1 MSRYVVGGGGGA
13 FFLSSPSSASG
24 LRLDRPA
31 AGLPLAGRPRWL
43 AAARPCSDL
52 MLPTDAAAEGSALTG
67 GMAIDVRPRWGWW
80 MCRRRPHSSAAA
92 SPLFRHERG
101 ALPTTNF
108 SHGSP
113 FPPSKANARNQPIR
127 RQNTPRRRL
136 IHSPSAARS
145 RDERESTRVAYN
157 QKRGP
162 DPEPTQW
169 PQHLSPEL
177 LLPLLLLYA
186 RLLLPTQAIDR
197 HATFLSLRKPADPNT
212 PPRSDPAAST
222 GTGTG
227 TFSRLR
233 ALGQSQPSDG
243 KSSRRTSRLLDAFKS
258 SRKPPP
264 SFEVV
269 RKPPN
274 RSTTSFHSSLQ
285 SSTQDAV
292 YRSQSRLSTKTRPRS
307 SKRLPGYPS
316 RHLRPTPPCHLS
328 RLPLRPRSPTTSAS
342 RPQYPPS
349 TTRTRRLSSNL
360 AAATT
365 NNTRRTSD
373 PHTISRTHSPA
384 PSTNLDAATSGTFSL
399 HSFRN
404 VRSASDASHAD
415 DPSASAPSA
424 GAHSRVHSIISVDE
438 YVTPGE
444 ELPEPRFLDEHTS
457 RAKSPDINRAQSTS
471 PVANAKP
478 ASISAAKFR
487 QAARQRSESGTIPT
501 LDNVHAGRP
510 PRSRTPSQDLAAM
523 EAVLAQTN
531 QRSVRPADPDR
542 RRSTGPTP
550 ISSPV
555 LASAA
560 EDNHQRRKRGFF
572 IVVEGLDRAGK
583 STQVERL
590 AQHLNAKPIK
600 FPERTTAIGQMINSY
615 LAQTSDLDDQAIHLL
630 FSANRWECVAA
641 IHKTLDAGESIVCDR
656 YALFRHRLLGLQ
668 GALTA
673 AARGGYGEERYEK
686 LEFQAK
692 VREAFGR
699 VAQDVKAHGGR
710 WVTIDAGKTLDQ
722 VTDDIQKAVQRATS
736 SIDRVGIKLGR
747 LFVSERPAVERGGS
761 SGELVPPAVLP
772 SVKRASLSS
781 DELGRRGKSLD
792 QPRIQLDT
800 ATTNGTFPAARP
812 SGSPLSY
819 TEQLSAVRAAAAGT
833 LSGLFGGSNS
843 ALDQQNGAGSG
854 DRGVGEDGP
863 SPANGLRGQGFDS
876 ARLLGKHVDAN
887 GRRRTLIDVIGEI
900 ENAPAPAWPEHRRSV
915 SAAAEAPAGGV
926 AGGSVVAPPRVR
938 RSTDQGRVAQL
949 APDAAA
955 RAASLSVQ
963 PAKPGTSSPALS
975 ADQGLPS
982 PTSPSGVWPAL
993 RTASPGMTSSSRSS
1007 MASPVARPASASPAD
1022 GGAEG
1027 QLNAQQLSQLNVQQ
1041 GQAEMHE
1048 QYMRNYMAMMANPML
1063 AHQAHVMAMH
1073 RQQQQHY
1080 YGRAAS
1086 VGGSHLGAGANG
1098 NSVQGGAPLAAF
1110 MQPGVPNAGGTR
1122 ERRAHSR
1129 TPSTSELDAAAQM
1142 GQAGQGAQGGQGG
1155 QGGQP
1160 MLSMMMAPPP
1170 APANTGSAGTAS
1182 FAPYAYPM
1190 YAQQA
1195 FYPPGFAGWGG
1206 GYARP
1211 GYATTRSEIATPSS
1225 ARLRSQ
1231 KSDQAIRPQ

>member
-1 MSRYVVGGGGGA
+1 MSALRTT
-13 FFLSSPSSASG
+13 SAH
-24 LRLDRPA
+24 
-31 AGLPLAGRPRWL
+31 
-43 AAARPCSDL
+43 AAA
-52 MLPTDAAAEGSALTG
+52 A
-67 GMAIDVRPRWGWW
+67 
-80 MCRRRPHSSAAA
+80 SAAA
-92 SPLFRHERG
+92 NPEPER
-101 ALPTTNF
+101 
-108 SHGSP
+108 S
-113 FPPSKANARNQPIR
+113 
-127 RQNTPRRRL
+127 PRRKMSTDLMR
-136 IHSPSAARS
+136 IKNFPSS
-145 RDERESTRVAYN
+145 
-157 QKRGP
+157 
-162 DPEPTQW
+162 
-169 PQHLSPEL
+169 
-177 LLPLLLLYA
+177 
-186 RLLLPTQAIDR
+186 
-197 HATFLSLRKPADPNT
+197 LSLRKPADPNT

-227 TFSRLR
+227 TGTFSRLR
-233 ALGQSQPSDG
+233 ALGQSQASDG
-243 KSSRRTSRLLDAFKS
+243 KSSRRTSRLFDAFKS
-258 SRKPPP
+258 SKKPPP

-292 YRSQSRLSTKTRPRS
+292 YRSQSRLSTQDSPQVLEAPPRIS
-307 SKRLPGYPS
+307 LSA
-316 RHLRPTPPCHLS
+316 PTPDPS
-328 RLPLRPRSPTTSAS
+328 MPSFAPPTSPSVPNNLGS

-404 VRSASDASHAD
+404 VRSASDVSHAD

-501 LDNVHAGRP
+501 LDNIHAGRP

-542 RRSTGPTP
+542 RRSTGPTSV
-550 ISSPV
+550 SSPV

-572 IVVEGLDRAGK
+572 IV
-583 STQVERL
+583 
-590 AQHLNAKPIK
+590 
-600 FPERTTAIGQMINSY
+600 
-615 LAQTSDLDDQAIHLL
+615 
-630 FSANRWECVAA
+630 
-641 IHKTLDAGESIVCDR
+641 
-656 YALFRHRLLGLQ
+656 
-668 GALTA
+668 
-673 AARGGYGEERYEK
+673 
-686 LEFQAK
+686 
-692 VREAFGR
+692 
-699 VAQDVKAHGGR
+699 
-710 WVTIDAGKTLDQ
+710 
-722 VTDDIQKAVQRATS
+722 
-736 SIDRVGIKLGR
+736 
-747 LFVSERPAVERGGS
+747 
-761 SGELVPPAVLP
+761 
-772 SVKRASLSS
+772 
-781 DELGRRGKSLD
+781 
-792 QPRIQLDT
+792 
-800 ATTNGTFPAARP
+800 
-812 SGSPLSY
+812 
-819 TEQLSAVRAAAAGT
+819 LSAVRVAAAGT

-854 DRGVGEDGP
+854 DRGVVEDGP

-915 SAAAEAPAGGV
+915 SAAAEAPADGV
-926 AGGSVVAPPRVR
+926 AGGSVMAPPRVR
-938 RSTDQGRVAQL
+938 RSTDQGRGGQL

-1007 MASPVARPASASPAD
+1007 MASPVARPASASPAER
-1022 GGAEG
+1022 GAEG
-1027 QLNAQQLSQLNVQQ
+1027 QLSAQQLSQLNVQQ

-1142 GQAGQGAQGGQGG
+1142 
-1155 QGGQP
+1155 
-1160 MLSMMMAPPP
+1160 
-1170 APANTGSAGTAS
+1170 AS

-1231 KSDQAIRPQ
+1231 KSDQALRPQ

>member
-1 MSRYVVGGGGGA
+1 MSALRTTSA
-13 FFLSSPSSASG
+13 HAAAAANAEPERSPRRKMSTDLMRIKNFPSS
-24 LRLDRPA
+24 
-31 AGLPLAGRPRWL
+31 
-43 AAARPCSDL
+43 
-52 MLPTDAAAEGSALTG
+52 
-67 GMAIDVRPRWGWW
+67 
-80 MCRRRPHSSAAA
+80 
-92 SPLFRHERG
+92 
-101 ALPTTNF
+101 
-108 SHGSP
+108 
-113 FPPSKANARNQPIR
+113 
-127 RQNTPRRRL
+127 
-136 IHSPSAARS
+136 
-145 RDERESTRVAYN
+145 
-157 QKRGP
+157 
-162 DPEPTQW
+162 
-169 PQHLSPEL
+169 
-177 LLPLLLLYA
+177 
-186 RLLLPTQAIDR
+186 
-197 HATFLSLRKPADPNT
+197 LSLRKPADPNT

-274 RSTTSFHSSLQ
+274 RSTTSFHSSLL

-292 YRSQSRLSTKTRPRS
+292 YRSQSRLSTQDSPQVLEAPPRIS
-307 SKRLPGYPS
+307 LSA
-316 RHLRPTPPCHLS
+316 PTPDPS
-328 RLPLRPRSPTTSAS
+328 MPSFAPPTSPSVPNNLGS

-656 YALFRHRLLGLQ
+656 YAFSGIAYSVSKGLSYDWCRHPDIGLPLPDLTLFLDLDAQ
-668 GALTA
+668 TA

-692 VREAFGR
+692 VREAFGQ

-915 SAAAEAPAGGV
+915 SAAAEAPAG
-926 AGGSVVAPPRVR
+926 
-938 RSTDQGRVAQL
+938 GRVAQL

>member
-1 MSRYVVGGGGGA
+1 MSALRTTSA
-13 FFLSSPSSASG
+13 HAAAAAAATNPEPERSPRRKMSTDLMRIKNFPSS
-24 LRLDRPA
+24 
-31 AGLPLAGRPRWL
+31 
-43 AAARPCSDL
+43 
-52 MLPTDAAAEGSALTG
+52 
-67 GMAIDVRPRWGWW
+67 
-80 MCRRRPHSSAAA
+80 
-92 SPLFRHERG
+92 
-101 ALPTTNF
+101 
-108 SHGSP
+108 
-113 FPPSKANARNQPIR
+113 
-127 RQNTPRRRL
+127 
-136 IHSPSAARS
+136 
-145 RDERESTRVAYN
+145 
-157 QKRGP
+157 
-162 DPEPTQW
+162 
-169 PQHLSPEL
+169 
-177 LLPLLLLYA
+177 
-186 RLLLPTQAIDR
+186 
-197 HATFLSLRKPADPNT
+197 LSLRKPADPDT

-233 ALGQSQPSDG
+233 ALGQSQASDG
-243 KSSRRTSRLLDAFKS
+243 KSSRRTSRLFDAFKS
-258 SRKPPP
+258 SKKPPP

-292 YRSQSRLSTKTRPRS
+292 YRSQSRISTQDSPQVLEAPPRISLSA
-307 SKRLPGYPS
+307 
-316 RHLRPTPPCHLS
+316 PTPDPSMPSFAAPTSPSVPNNLGS
-328 RLPLRPRSPTTSAS
+328 RSH
-342 RPQYPPS
+342 YPPS

-360 AAATT
+360 AATTT

-373 PHTISRTHSPA
+373 PHNISRTHSPA
-384 PSTNLDAATSGTFSL
+384 PSANVDAPTSGTFSL

-404 VRSASDASHAD
+404 VRSASDVSHTD

-444 ELPEPRFLDEHTS
+444 ELPEPRFVDEPSS
-457 RAKSPDINRAQSTS
+457 RAKSPDINRAHSTS

-501 LDNVHAGRP
+501 LDNIHAGRP

-531 QRSVRPADPDR
+531 QRAVRPVDPDR
-542 RRSTGPTP
+542 RRSTGPTTV
-550 ISSPV
+550 SSPV
-555 LASAA
+555 LAPAA
-560 EDNHQRRKRGFF
+560 EDHQHRRKRGFF

-615 LAQTSDLDDQAIHLL
+615 LAQTSELDDQAIHLL

-656 YALFRHRLLGLQ
+656 YAFSGIAYSVSKGLSYDWCRHPDIGLPLPDLTLFLDLDAQ
-668 GALTA
+668 TA

-692 VREAFGR
+692 VREAFSR

-722 VTDDIQKAVQRATS
+722 VTDDIQRAVQRATS

-772 SVKRASLSS
+772 SVKRASMSS

-792 QPRIQLDT
+792 QPGIHVDT

-843 ALDQQNGAGSG
+843 ALDQQNAGGSG
-854 DRGVGEDGP
+854 DRGVGEEGP

-876 ARLLGKHVDAN
+876 ARVLGKHVDAS

-900 ENAPAPAWPEHRRSV
+900 ENAPSPAWGEHRRSV
-915 SAAAEAPAGGV
+915 SAAEAPAGV
-926 AGGSVVAPPRVR
+926 SGGSVVPPPRVR
-938 RSTDQGRVAQL
+938 RSTDQGRGGQL
-949 APDAAA
+949 APDAAS
-955 RAASLSVQ
+955 R
-963 PAKPGTSSPALS
+963 GAL
-975 ADQGLPS
+975 ADHALPS
-982 PTSPSGVWPAL
+982 PTSPTAVSPAL
-993 RTASPGMTSSSRSS
+993 RAASPMTSSSRSS
-1007 MASPVARPASASPAD
+1007 MASPVARPASTSPAVD
-1022 GGAEG
+1022 ATVGAEG
-1027 QLNAQQLSQLNVQQ
+1027 QLSAQHLSQLNVQQ

-1063 AHQAHVMAMH
+1063 AHQAHYLAMQ
-1073 RQQQQHY
+1073 RQQQQY

-1086 VGGSHLGAGANG
+1086 VGVGGSHLGAGANG
-1098 NSVQGGAPLAAF
+1098 NSAQGGAPLAAF
-1110 MQPGVPNAGGTR
+1110 MQPSVQNPGAA
-1122 ERRAHSR
+1122 RRAHSR
-1129 TPSTSELDAAAQM
+1129 TPSTSELDTNAPM
-1142 GQAGQGAQGGQGG
+1142 GQGQGG

-1170 APANTGSAGTAS
+1170 APANTTSAGAS
-1182 FAPYAYPM
+1182 MAQYAYPM
-1190 YAQQA
+1190 YAQQP
-1195 FYPPGFAGWGG
+1195 FYAPPGFGWGG
-1206 GYARP
+1206 GYASRP